1 MTANGWLQFVVFFAV
16 LLLLMRPLGLYIAR
30 VLEGEKT
37 FLDPVLRPIERLLY
51 RACGIHADQ
60 EMSWQQYTVAMLIFS
75 FVSLLLTYIIERA
88 QGLLPWN
95 PQHLA
100 GVAPATAFNTAASF
114 TTNTN
119 WQVYTPETTM
129 SYFTQMAGLAYH
141 NFLSAAIGI
150 AVAIALVRGIARKQ
164 SRHHRQLLGGYHAHH
179 PLDPAP
185 DLPGGGAGA
194 DRPGSDP
201 EPKALHHR
209 QHPAAW
215 RPRPSPRDRWPHK
228 R

>member
-1 MTANGWLQFVVFFAV
+1 MTANGWLQFAVFFAV

-60 EMSWQQYTVAMLIFS
+60 EMSWQQYSIAMLIFS

-100 GVAPATAFNTAASF
+100 GVAPATGLQHRGVRSPP
-114 TTNTN
+114 
-119 WQVYTPETTM
+119 TPTGRST
-129 SYFTQMAGLAYH
+129 
-141 NFLSAAIGI
+141 
-150 AVAIALVRGIARKQ
+150 
-164 SRHHRQLLGGYHAHH
+164 
-179 PLDPAP
+179 
-185 DLPGGGAGA
+185 
-194 DRPGSDP
+194 
-201 EPKALHHR
+201 
-209 QHPAAW
+209 
-215 RPRPSPRDRWPHK
+215 RPRPP
-228 R
+228 

>member
-51 RACGIHADQ
+51 RACGIQADQ
-60 EMSWQQYTVAMLIFS
+60 EMSWQQYSVAMLIFS

-129 SYFTQMAGLAYH
+129 SYFTQMAGSGVSQ
-141 NFLSAAIGI
+141 LSERGHRHRRRRRPGSRHRAQAIG
-150 AVAIALVRGIARKQ
+150 
-164 SRHHRQLLGGYHAHH
+164 HHRQLLGGYHAHH
-179 PLDPAP
+179 PVDPAA
-185 DLPGGGAGA
+185 DLPGGCAGA

-201 EPKALHHR
+201 EP
-209 QHPAAW
+209 
-215 RPRPSPRDRWPHK
+215 
-228 R
+228 